1 VFEMAEH
8 ACSDASD
15 SIAQEER
22 MRLMN
27 PQLVF
32 EGIFRQNDALPSE
45 VEAVA
50 FLHRHH
56 SEVYRIKA
64 GGGTYI
70 GHLTPEGT
78 EYLALVESK
87 LEQLSSLNDVRIPKC
102 LAAMASD
109 PSGPL
114 SARWAAL
121 VCSDI
126 EGEELSKRSYNS
138 RVWSSLCDLL
148 LRVHELP
155 ATEEASA
162 ERGGRIDDPDSFRQV
177 GENLQLLLA
186 KSGADIGAER
196 VRRHTD
202 EMLSYVHA
210 HSNAFCRRSHLI
222 HGDLNRSNILVSG
235 DRVGVIDW
243 AELGPGDYAYDL
255 ATLKFSMDS
264 VLPGR
269 SANLLRQLA
278 RACSERFEDETLE
291 LRMRFFLALPGL
303 ISAMWYAGQQASF
316 KRVRAWRVRTCYLH
330 SEAQWKNPLM
340 MDGSRLGAPSV
351 QTEHSRHHLGSAVR
365 SFLYLV
371 DPRRAT

>member
-1 VFEMAEH
+1 
-8 ACSDASD
+8 
-15 SIAQEER
+15 
-22 MRLMN
+22 MRLLN
-27 PQLVF
+27 PRLVF
-32 EGIFRQNDALPSE
+32 EGIFHQNHALPSE
-45 VEAVA
+45 VEEVA

-78 EYLALVESK
+78 EYLALVQSK
-87 LEQLSSLNDVRIPKC
+87 LERLSSLNDVRIPRV
-102 LAAMASD
+102 LAGSASD

-126 EGEELSKRSYNS
+126 EGEELSKHSYNS

-148 LRVHELP
+148 LRVHALA
-155 ATEEASA
+155 ATEEAGA
-162 ERGGRIDDPDSFRQV
+162 ERVDRIDDPDTF
-177 GENLQLLLA
+177 GEFVESLRLLLA
-186 KSGADIGAER
+186 KCDANIGAAR
-196 VRRHTD
+196 IRRHTD
-202 EMLSYVHA
+202 EMLSFLHA
-210 HSNAFCRRSHLI
+210 HSNVFCRRNHLI

-269 SANLLRQLA
+269 SASLLRQHA
-278 RACSERFEDETLE
+278 KACSEQFKDETLE

-303 ISAMWYAGQQASF
+303 ISAIWYAGQQASF
-316 KRVRAWRVRTCYLH
+316 KRVQAWRVRTCYLH
-330 SEAQWKNPLM
+330 SEAQWKNPLR

-351 QTEHSRHHLGSAVR
+351 QTEHSLHHLGSAVR
-365 SFLYLV
+365 SLLYFV